1 MAGETLIKPDLQ
13 FVKRIVAAGGDTA
26 KKCYQCDTCD
36 VVCNLSP
43 DERPFPRKEMLHA
56 QWGLQ
61 DVLKSPD
68 IWLCHACA
76 DCTVHCPRGA
86 KPGEV
91 LGVLRQMC
99 IEKYAFPSIL
109 ARFVGDIKFLPVL
122 IAMPVV
128 LLLGWLYG
136 LGLLSKIELWPF
148 TKIGPHQGLAIPK
161 GTVIYSKL
169 FPTLWAV
176 DAIFVPALFFAV
188 GVLGLGVIRYWKDLN
203 EANPWKVKLRGNLV
217 GNLVAVIKDILW
229 HNRFQECDT
238 TFSRALNHLLLV
250 FGFIFL
256 AGVTSWAALREW
268 VFHFDSPYSLILPPD
283 PLKWLAL
290 LGSVLLLWGI
300 WQIYQAR
307 KENAEKAGYGTY
319 YDWQLIY
326 IIAAVGITGAL
337 SWIFRLGS
345 TLLPGFTLLAYSS
358 YFVHLVS
365 VFCLFF
371 FAPYTKIAHLVYR
384 TVAMLYARMAD
395 RGF

>member
-26 KKCYQCDTCD
+26 KKCYQCDTCN

-43 DERPFPRKEMLHA
+43 DERPFPRKEMLQA

-68 IWLCHACA
+68 IWLCHQCS

-122 IAMPVV
+122 IGLPFV
-128 LLLGWLYG
+128 LLLVWLKAMG
-136 LGLLSKIELWPF
+136 ILGIPVAEGMVHK
-148 TKIGPHQGLAIPK
+148 GLAIPE
-161 GTVIYSKL
+161 GTVIYSKM
-169 FPTLWAV
+169 FPTLWAI
-176 DAIFVPALFFAV
+176 DAIFVPAFFFAV
-188 GVLGLGVIRYWKDLN
+188 GVLFLGVRNYWNDLN
-203 EANPWKVKLRGNLV
+203 EANPWKVKLHGNLL
-217 GNLVAVIKDILW
+217 GNLVAVLKDILM
-229 HNRFQECDT
+229 HNRFRECET
-238 TFSRALNHLLLV
+238 TFARALNHLLLV

-256 AGVTSWAALREW
+256 AGVTAWAAMREW
-268 VFHFDSPYSLILPPD
+268 VFHFDSPYTLLFPPD
-283 PLKWLAL
+283 PLKWLAIV
-290 LGSVLLLWGI
+290 GTGLLLYGI
-300 WQIYQAR
+300 YQIYKTRQ
-307 KENAEKAGYGTY
+307 ENAEKAGYGTY
-319 YDWQLIY
+319 FDWQLIY
-326 IIAAVGITGAL
+326 LIMAVGITGLA
-337 SWIFRLGS
+337 SWVFRILGAE
-345 TLLPGFTLLAYSS
+345 TLAYPT

-371 FAPYTKIAHLVYR
+371 YAPYTKIAHLVYR
-384 TVAMLYARMAD
+384 TVAMLYSRMAE

>member
-43 DERPFPRKEMLHA
+43 DDKPFPRKEMLMA
-56 QWGLQ
+56 QWGLK
-61 DVLKSPD
+61 DVLKDPD
-68 IWLCHACA
+68 IWLCHQCS

-109 ARFVGDIKFLPVL
+109 ARMVGDIKFLPAL
-122 IAMPVV
+122 IALPVV
-128 LLLGWLYG
+128 ILLGWLYG
-136 LGLLSKIELWPF
+136 MGLLGLKVAEGVAHKGI
-148 TKIGPHQGLAIPK
+148 AIPEGK
-161 GTVIYSKL
+161 VIYSKL
-169 FPTLWAV
+169 FPTLWAI
-176 DAIFVPALFFAV
+176 DLIFVPAFFFAV
-188 GVLGLGVIRYWKDLN
+188 GVLGLGVMRYWKDLN
-203 EANPWKVKLRGNLV
+203 EANPWKVKLQGNLV
-217 GNLVAVIKDILW
+217 GNLVAVIQDILW
-229 HNRFQECDT
+229 HNRFRECDT
-238 TFSRALNHLLLV
+238 TFGRALNHLLLV

-256 AGVTSWAALREW
+256 AIVTAWAAMREW
-268 VFHFDSPYSLILPPD
+268 VFHFDSPYTLFWPPD

-290 LGSVLLLWGI
+290 LGTVLLIYGI
-300 WQIYQAR
+300 YCIYTSRQ
-307 KENAEKAGYGTY
+307 ENAEKAGYGTY
-319 YDWQLIY
+319 FDWQLIY
-326 IIAAVGITGAL
+326 LIAAVGVTGAL
-337 SWIFRLGS
+337 SWVFRLVGAA
-345 TLLPGFTLLAYSS
+345 TLAYPT
-358 YFVHLVS
+358 YFVHLVA

-384 TVAMLYARMAD
+384 TVAMLYARMSD